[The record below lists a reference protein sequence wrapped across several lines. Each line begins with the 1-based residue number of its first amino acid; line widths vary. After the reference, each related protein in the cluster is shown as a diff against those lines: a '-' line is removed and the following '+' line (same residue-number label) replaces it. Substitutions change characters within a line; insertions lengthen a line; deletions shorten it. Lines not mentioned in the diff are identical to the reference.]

1 MALNEV
7 RASFNN
13 GEKFCIAMAALYA
26 LFGCVET
33 LICPRLC
40 NCSGSFENV
49 HCNGKGLTKIPRG
62 IPDSVLY
69 LNLQSNN
76 ITKIQRDQFA
86 DYVDLKNLHLGDNL
100 ITRIE
105 DGAFNGL
112 KNLHILELYNNRLTY
127 IPRGTFS
134 AVTNLEELWLRGNP
148 IVCLDDYAFSQ
159 LPNLRHLD
167 IGELHE
173 LRITSVNMFVGLS
186 SLVNLNMAVA
196 SLSSVPFLTHL
207 SNLEQLDLTGN
218 SLKTISQKSFSGL
231 DRLERLLLVSCRITS
246 VDVNAFEGLKS
257 LTVLNLSH
265 NSLTYLPEGIF
276 DMTPSLRNMY
286 LQHNPWN
293 CSCDMTWML
302 EWIRSSER
310 NVTCNDCGKCS
321 SPRRLRGQQLV
332 NLTKESL
339 SCPGGKTTVANLKIN
354 MTEGGEKDLEC
365 LTGSDTTQIWKTGST
380 IRSGSFQL
388 SVKISGDGSVNVTDV
403 TTDGSGIYACGKS
416 NSRII
421 SSGRISSSRISS
433 SARVTSLAGRMA
445 RLQSRAA
452 NSDTD
457 DSKDLGECKVREES
471 VDTWV
476 VNDASQTPKQ
486 KENRNDKTRPTLINN
501 GGNVMVDDTDGSE
514 TNTTSD
520 HKIYIIGSIVG
531 VVVLGILIW
540 STVIGARKSRARR
553 LARRQKK
560 KKKAERESCYVAFR
574 SDEELDVNEIPP
586 PDVFSIYT
594 NQHYQDSRHSGLKAE
609 ADVFSGLKVETEI

>member
-7 RASFNN
+7 RTSFNN
-13 GEKFCIAMAALYA
+13 GEKFCIAMAALYT

-69 LNLQSNN
+69 LNLQNNN
-76 ITKIQRDQFA
+76 ISRIPRDQFA

-100 ITRIE
+100 IGRIE

-112 KNLHILELYNNRLTY
+112 NNLHILELYNNRLTY

-134 AVTNLEELWLRGNP
+134 AVSNLEELWLRGNP

-173 LRITSVNMFVGLS
+173 LRITSENMFAGLS

-207 SNLEQLDLTGN
+207 SNLEQLDLSGN

-276 DMTPSLRNMY
+276 DMTPSLRNMN
-286 LQHNPWN
+286 LQNNPWN
-293 CSCDMTWML
+293 CSCEMTWLL
-302 EWIRSSER
+302 EWIHSSER
-310 NVTCNDCGKCS
+310 NATCTDCGRCT

-339 SCPGGKTTVANLKIN
+339 ACPGGKTTVANLKIN

-365 LTGSDTTQIWKTGST
+365 LTGRDTTPIWKTGST

-403 TTDGSGIYACGKS
+403 TTDGSGIYACGKT
-416 NSRII
+416 NSR
-421 SSGRISSSRISS
+421 RISSSRITS
-433 SARVTSLAGRMA
+433 SARIPPSLAGRMA

-452 NSDTD
+452 NSDAAAGD
-457 DSKDLGECKVREES
+457 AQDLGECKVREVS

-476 VNDASQTPKQ
+476 PNDASQTPEQ
-486 KENRNDKTRPTLINN
+486 KPNRNEDTQARPTINVN
-501 GGNVMVDDTDGSE
+501 GNVMVDDTDGSE
-514 TNTTSD
+514 TTTIGD
-520 HKIYIIGSIVG
+520 HKVYIIGSIVG
-531 VVVLGILIW
+531 VVLLGILVW
-540 STVIGARKSRARR
+540 SAVIGARKSRARR
-553 LARRQKK
+553 IARRQKK